1 MAMSVSRTVLLALA
15 LGVGVG
21 GVALARDD
29 DGRIERRLTG
39 FQEVPAVI
47 STGSGTVKLQIFANR
62 VTYELSY
69 RGLEGAPI
77 MAHIH
82 VGQPA
87 VNGGIAAWLCKTSLV
102 PASLTPPPGT
112 PDCPSPSGSV
122 SGTIT
127 ARSLFTPVPAQSVD
141 RFADFLTALRAGVA
155 YANVHSTEVPA
166 GEIRADLGHRFH
178 R

>member
-1 MAMSVSRTVLLALA
+1 MSVARTVFVALA
-15 LGVGVG
+15 LGPSAVGVASAQSG
-21 GVALARDD
+21 DD
-29 DGRIERRLTG
+29 RIDRRLTG
-39 FQEVPAVI
+39 FREVPAVI
-47 STGSGTVKLQIFANR
+47 STGSGTVRLRIAGNR
-62 VTYELSY
+62 IRYELSY

-82 VGQPA
+82 VGQPG

-102 PASLTPPPGT
+102 PTGVTPPPGT

-127 ARSLFTPVPAQSVD
+127 ASSLFTPVPAQSVD
-141 RFADFLTALRAGVA
+141 RFAELLTAIRAGVA

-166 GEIRADLGHRFH
+166 GEIRADLGHRH
-178 R
+178 DDR